1 MEKSRGKKERVW
13 LNLVCCNKINLLG
26 PRSMKMSF
34 ALWEDE
40 DQMTGLPLEVLCDE
54 TTVVHVE
61 AMGEEG
67 EIFPHEDK

>member
-1 MEKSRGKKERVW
+1 
-13 LNLVCCNKINLLG
+13 
-26 PRSMKMSF
+26 MSF